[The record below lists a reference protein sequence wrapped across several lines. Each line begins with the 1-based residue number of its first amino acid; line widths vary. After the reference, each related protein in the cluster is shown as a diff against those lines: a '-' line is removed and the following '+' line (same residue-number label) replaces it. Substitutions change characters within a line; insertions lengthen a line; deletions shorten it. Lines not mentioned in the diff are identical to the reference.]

1 VSQARTSQI
10 EPAISAFFSP
20 TPSNGCIPCL
30 KKRAT
35 VKLRNDLWK
44 KKELKL
50 PAPLKSI
57 AAYLAKRKW
66 STIQKYFL
74 SEFNSEKIRKLV
86 NVCRSFAIEFGARES
101 GNYDSPCILCNSMF
115 VGKVT

>member
-1 VSQARTSQI
+1 M
-10 EPAISAFFSP
+10 
-20 TPSNGCIPCL
+20 
-30 KKRAT
+30 
-35 VKLRNDLWK
+35 WK

-74 SEFNSEKIRKLV
+74 SEFNSEKKYENWLT
-86 NVCRSFAIEFGARES
+86 FAEVLQLNLALG
-101 GNYDSPCILCNSMF
+101 SPVIMTHRVYYVTLCLWA
-115 VGKVT
+115 K